1 MILVGNQRGGAR
13 NLALHLTNDENDHV
27 EVHELRGFVSDDL
40 MGALKEVDAVS
51 KGTRCRQYLFSLSIN
66 PPAEE
71 TVSTESFEAAIEKV
85 ENKLGLKD
93 QPRAIV
99 FHEKEG
105 AGGYRR
111 HAHVVWSRIDTD
123 EMKAIQL
130 SHSKRKLN
138 AVSKE
143 LYLEHGWRLPA
154 GYIDRSMK
162 DPLTY
167 TLDEW
172 QQARRNGLDPK
183 KIKETFQDAWASTD
197 SAEAFANALQ
207 ERGFE
212 VAKGDRRGYVAI
224 DRFCEVY
231 SIPRQCN
238 VKTKEIKARLGPADA
253 LPSLDQ
259 AKDAIARQMEQKL
272 SSFIHEIDVNI
283 AARKEEIA
291 RQRIEMRDRH
301 REEKLE
307 LQRHHKQRQQ
317 EEAIARQSRF
327 RKGLPGL
334 WDFLRGQHHRIARA
348 NKDEA
353 MEAKLRDL
361 KESNA
366 LSAKHLDERQELSN
380 QMRELPKLYNEAH
393 AKRVSIQEE
402 IELIQQERSKSLQRS
417 HSKRRSITS

>member
-27 EVHELRGFVSDDL
+27 EVHELRGFVADDL

-105 AGGYRR
+105 DGGYRR
-111 HAHVVWSRIDTD
+111 HAHVVWSRINTD

-183 KIKETFQDAWASTD
+183 KIKETFQDAWASTG
-197 SAEAFANALQ
+197 SAETFANALR

-212 VAKGDRRGYVAI
+212 IAKGDRRGYVAI

-231 SIPRQCN
+231 SIPHQCN
-238 VKTKEIKARLGPADA
+238 VKTKEVKARLGPADK

-259 AKDAIARQMEQKL
+259 AKDAVARQMEQKL
-272 SSFIHEIDVNI
+272 SSFIHEIDANI
-283 AARKEEIA
+283 TARKEEIA

-301 REEKLE
+301 REEKVE
-307 LQRHHKQRQQ
+307 LQRQHKRRQQ
-317 EEAIARQSRF
+317 QESISRQSRF

-334 WDFLRGQHHRIARA
+334 WDFIRGEHHRIARA

-361 KESNA
+361 KEGNA
-366 LSAKHLDERQELSN
+366 LSAKHLDERRDLTN
-380 QMRELPKLYNEAH
+380 RVRELPRELEKAH
-393 AKRVSIQEE
+393 SKRISIQEE
-402 IELIQQERSKSLQRS
+402 IESL
-417 HSKRRSITS
+417 RSICQMSIRKSNRKRLGN